1 MPCASMNTFPEAK
14 NMKLNTP
21 LTISAVT
28 TVTALRFEHL
38 VSDGDWSHVI
48 QY

>member
-1 MPCASMNTFPEAK
+1 
-14 NMKLNTP
+14 MKLNTP
-21 LTISAVT
+21 LTASAV

>member
-38 VSDGDWSHVI
+38 VSDGD
-48 QY
+48 